1 MKPLIS
7 VVMPVFNS
15 EQYILEAINSILN
28 QTLTDFEFIII
39 NDGSTDK
46 TQAILNTIT
55 DIRVRKIDNIVQK
68 GNYKCRN
75 IGMSVAKGCFIA
87 VMDGDDIAKPTRLA
101 VQYEFMCKMPN
112 CVALGSSIE
121 LIKNDDV
128 FKRTNYIQS
137 SDEIRIGLLKD
148 NMCTHPSLMIRAE
161 TLKKNQIFYNES
173 YLYAS
178 DYDLMVRLSQIGE
191 ICNLSEAL
199 LQYRI
204 HSNQITS
211 KYRKQQSSFAD
222 QIRLKQLSQV
232 LHINPKKR
240 ETKMHLLLMRD
251 NKVKKNE
258 IKRMERW
265 FVKILNKNAKYKVYN
280 NEKLKSFLL
289 ELYCNAQST

>member
-1 MKPLIS
+1 
-7 VVMPVFNS
+7 MPVFNS
-15 EQYILEAINSILN
+15 EKYILEAINSILN

-148 NMCTHPSLMIRAE
+148 NMCTHPSLMIRGE
-161 TLKKNQIFYNES
+161 TLKKHQIFYNES

-280 NEKLKSFLL
+280 NEKLKFFLL